1 MDKSFLVPR
10 VAIEFSSCIYLLYVV
25 CSVAIVE
32 ILGYYLWQAIVIYR
46 CLIF

>member
-1 MDKSFLVPR
+1 MDISFLLPR
-10 VAIEFSSCIYLLYVV
+10 VAIEISSCIYLLYVI

-32 ILGYYLWQAIVIYR
+32 ILGYYLWQTIVIYR